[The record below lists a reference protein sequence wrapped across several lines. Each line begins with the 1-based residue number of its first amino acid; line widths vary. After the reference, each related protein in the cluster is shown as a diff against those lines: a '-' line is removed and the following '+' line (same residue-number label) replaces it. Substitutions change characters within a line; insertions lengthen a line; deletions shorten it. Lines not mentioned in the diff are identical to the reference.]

1 MSCALCRL
9 YGTRKCTYSV
19 LVQEQLR
26 KVVFI
31 VRTLRCKEL
40 FLQTVDSL
48 FSFFEVLIYLRS
60 VIKMALVV
68 YL

>member
-1 MSCALCRL
+1 MSCALCRI

-19 LVQEQLR
+19 LAHEQLR
-26 KVVFI
+26 TVVFI
-31 VRTLRCKEL
+31 VRTLRCKDL

-48 FSFFEVLIYLRS
+48 FSFCEALIYLRS